1 MSDHHRDDHIRAR
14 VAGVIGL
21 GSMGMGVALSLL
33 RGGFRVIGCDEAP
46 AKCMSLVTHGGE
58 AAATPAELGRQV
70 ERVVILVAT
79 ADQVESVLF
88 GPNGIAATLPK
99 GGCVVQSAT
108 VPAAYAADAGR
119 RLADLGLL
127 MLDAPV
133 SGGPVKAAEGR
144 MTVMASG
151 PEEAFAR
158 AEDLL
163 AAASGTLHRVG
174 TEHGQGSVVKTI
186 NQLLAGVHIAASAE
200 AMAFGIRAGVDPQ
213 RIYDVITSSAGNSW
227 MFENRVPHILN
238 GDYSPHSAV
247 DIFVKDLGIVVDSAR
262 RMTFPTP
269 LAATALQMF
278 TMAASAGL
286 GREDDAAVIKI
297 FERLAGITLPQPNDN
312 PEG

>member
-1 MSDHHRDDHIRAR
+1 
-14 VAGVIGL
+14 
-21 GSMGMGVALSLL
+21 
-33 RGGFRVIGCDEAP
+33 
-46 AKCMSLVTHGGE
+46 
-58 AAATPAELGRQV
+58 
-70 ERVVILVAT
+70 
-79 ADQVESVLF
+79 
-88 GPNGIAATLPK
+88 
-99 GGCVVQSAT
+99 
-108 VPAAYAADAGR
+108 
-119 RLADLGLL
+119 
-127 MLDAPV
+127 
-133 SGGPVKAAEGR
+133 
-144 MTVMASG
+144 MTIMASG

-174 TEHGQGSVVKTI
+174 TAHGQGSVVKTI

-269 LAATALQMF
+269 LASTALQMF

>member
-1 MSDHHRDDHIRAR
+1 MSEDVAPAR

-33 RGGFRVIGCDEAP
+33 RAGFRVIGCDGEA

-58 AAATPAELGRQV
+58 AAGSPAELGRHV
-70 ERVVILVAT
+70 ERVIVLVAT
-79 ADQVESVLF
+79 ADQVEQVLF
-88 GPNGIAATLPK
+88 GPDGIAATLPK
-99 GGCVVQSAT
+99 GAIVVQSAT
-108 VPAAYAADAGR
+108 VPASFAADVGR
-119 RLADLGLL
+119 RLAALGLL

-144 MTVMASG
+144 MTIMASG
-151 PEEAFAR
+151 PDEAFER

-174 TEHGQGSVVKTI
+174 AEHGQGSVVKTI

-247 DIFVKDLGIVVDSAR
+247 DIFVKDLGIVTDSAR

-269 LAATALQMF
+269 LASTALQMF

-297 FERLAGITLPQPNDN
+297 FERLAGITLPKAGN
-312 PEG
+312 PTEG

>member
-1 MSDHHRDDHIRAR
+1 MSDDVAPAR

-33 RGGFRVIGCDEAP
+33 RAGFRVIGCDAEP
-46 AKCMSLVTHGGE
+46 AKCMSLVTQGGE
-58 AAATPAELGRQV
+58 AAGSPAELGRHV
-70 ERVVILVAT
+70 ERVIVLVAT
-79 ADQVESVLF
+79 ADQVEQVLF
-88 GPNGIAATLPK
+88 GPDGIAATLPK
-99 GGCVVQSAT
+99 GAIVVQSAT
-108 VPAAYAADAGR
+108 VPASFAADVGR
-119 RLADLGLL
+119 RLAALGLL

-144 MTVMASG
+144 MTIMASG
-151 PEEAFAR
+151 PDEAFDR

-163 AAASGTLHRVG
+163 ASASGTLHRVG

-247 DIFVKDLGIVVDSAR
+247 DIFVKDLGIVTDSAR

-269 LAATALQMF
+269 LASTALQMF

-297 FERLAGITLPQPNDN
+297 FERLAGITLPKPGN
-312 PEG
+312 PTEG

>member
-1 MSDHHRDDHIRAR
+1 MSEDLTQAR

-21 GSMGMGVALSLL
+21 GSMGMGVAMSLL
-33 RGGFRVIGCDEAP
+33 RGGFRVIGCDAEP
-46 AKCMSLVTHGGE
+46 AKCMSLVTQGGE
-58 AAATPAELGRQV
+58 AVGSPAELGR
-70 ERVVILVAT
+70 RVDRVIVLVAT
-79 ADQVESVLF
+79 AEQVEEVLF
-88 GPNGIAATLPK
+88 GPDGIAATLPK

-108 VPAAYAADAGR
+108 VPAAFAEDAGR
-119 RLADLGLL
+119 RLAELGLL

-133 SGGPVKAAEGR
+133 SGGPVRAGEGR
-144 MTVMASG
+144 MTIMASG

-186 NQLLAGVHIAASAE
+186 AQLLAGVHVAAAAE
-200 AMAFGIRAGVDPQ
+200 AMAYGMRAGVDPQ
-213 RIYDVITSSAGNSW
+213 RIHDVITSSAGNSW
-227 MFENRVPHILN
+227 MFENRVPHILA

-247 DIFVKDLGIVVDSAR
+247 DIAVKDLGIVVDSAR

-286 GREDDAAVIKI
+286 GQEDDSAVIKI
-297 FERLAGITLPQPNDN
+297 FERLAGITLPKADTSR
-312 PEG
+312 EG